1 MKKILFCTFVILTI
15 LGLSS
20 QLSAQSNSLN
30 AKAEAEIIK
39 PLVIVDNSGLTGGTS
54 LNFGAMTIS
63 VISGGTC
70 TISTLNV
77 RSYSGGVNGVS
88 SSATSTASFGISG
101 KPGADYAI
109 SVSPATIVV
118 TRTAGT
124 ETMNINTLTVRP
136 LSKVVDQLV
145 GTFDA
150 LGNDTFTVGGT
161 LQVSAN
167 QAEGVYDGTFSIT
180 AVYN

>member
-1 MKKILFCTFVILTI
+1 MKKYLFCTIFILII
-15 LGLSS
+15 LVLSG
-20 QLSAQSNSLN
+20 QLSAQSNSIN

-39 PLVIVDNSGLTGGTS
+39 PLTIVDNSGLTGGTT

-88 SSATSTASFGISG
+88 SSASSTASFSITG

-109 SVSPATIVV
+109 SISPATVLV
-118 TRTAGT
+118 TRTGGT

-136 LSKVVDQLV
+136 SLKAIDQLI
-145 GTFDA
+145 GTLDA
-150 LGNDTFTVGGT
+150 SGNDTFTVGGT
-161 LQVSAN
+161 LQVTAN
-167 QAEGVYDGTFSIT
+167 QAEGVYDGTFSVT
-180 AVYN
+180 AAYN